1 MSSVKNK
8 TRDKNSSGWKRALGE
23 AERQIALYKRKIHE
37 LNGSVRIMQEKIA
50 SGAPW
55 PGQLDG
61 QKSEQQHSV

>member
-1 MSSVKNK
+1 MSSKK
-8 TRDKNSSGWKRALGE
+8 DKAVDKSVAGWKRALAE
-23 AERQIALYKRKIHE
+23 AERQISQYKRKLHE
-37 LNGSVRIMQEKIA
+37 LNESVRIMQEKIT